1 MTHFW
6 YQWDLIFLTI
16 VYMIISLLSK
26 RIRNL
31 LLINMAIIAL
41 IVQYNGKNRQ
51 YCGLQ
56 WYSYTYG
63 RVAEVFPLSV
73 SGFLISSSGIL
84 NYFKKFR
91 LQTII
96 TFLYLFYFFLNYQI
110 FVFIRGYMYQGVK
123 LSFLSNCL
131 FIVFAMFPSEKIKNK
146 IIIRII
152 KQLTNYTAGIYYIHS
167 NLYKYFNKYNVYT
180 QKGTIKGCVIVYLV
194 CYLICF
200 VGHLFFGKTKLRYLF
215 E

>member
-1 MTHFW
+1 
-6 YQWDLIFLTI
+6 
-16 VYMIISLLSK
+16 MIISLLSK

-31 LLINMAIIAL
+31 LLINMVIIAL
-41 IVQYNGKNRQ
+41 IVQYNGKNRK
-51 YCGLQ
+51 YCGGK
-56 WYSYTYG
+56 WSSYTYG
-63 RVAEVFPLSV
+63 RVAEVFPLSI
-73 SGFLISSSGIL
+73 SGFFISSSGIL

-91 LQTII
+91 WQTII
-96 TFLYLFYFFLNYQI
+96 AFIYLFNFFLHYQI

-123 LSFLSNCL
+123 LFFLSNCI

-152 KQLTNYTAGIYYIHS
+152 KQLTNYTGGIYYLHS
-167 NLYKYFNKYNVYT
+167 NLHKYFNKYNVYT
-180 QKGTIKGCVIVYLV
+180 QKKTIKGCVIVYLI

-200 VGHLFFGKTKLRYLF
+200 IGHIFLGKTKLRYLF